1 MLGHICSGI
10 TPKVAKIRP
19 NEVQTM
25 IDEDKVLKIGNK
37 KATQWVV
44 VHEDVA
50 EKLAIQV
57 RGKMHIE
64 IFSAMEPKDQ

>member
-10 TPKVAKIRP
+10 TPKIAKIRP
-19 NEVQTM
+19 DEVQTM

-37 KATQWVV
+37 KATKWVV
-44 VHEDVA
+44 MHEDVA